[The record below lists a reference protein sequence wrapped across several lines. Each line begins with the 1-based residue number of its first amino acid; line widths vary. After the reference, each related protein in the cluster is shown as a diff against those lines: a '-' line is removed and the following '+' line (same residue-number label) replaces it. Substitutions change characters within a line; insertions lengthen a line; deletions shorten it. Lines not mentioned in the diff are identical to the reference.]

1 MKRRLLLVGLMCL
14 VTVCTWAK
22 DMTVLITDSKD
33 LPIPGLQA
41 FISGTGSDIR
51 RYRTYR
57 ESRYKHG
64 ASQKRCK
71 FLVHKSKI

>member
-1 MKRRLLLVGLMCL
+1 MCL

-41 FISGTGSDIR
+41 FISGTGSGFSPVGNLTCEQAVTLLAR
-51 RYRTYR
+51 LYAARNYM
-57 ESRYKHG
+57 S
-64 ASQKRCK
+64 
-71 FLVHKSKI
+71 L

>member
-41 FISGTGSDIR
+41 FISGTVP
-51 RYRTYR
+51 TEQ
-57 ESRYKHG
+57 ESTLQTQT
-64 ASQKRCK
+64 AS
-71 FLVHKSKI
+71 L